1 MLTFEKIRD
10 LERAE
15 RESKGLQALPENLME
30 EIRSYIHKKEKLAD
44 SSAIV
49 EMENV
54 KNIIKRFFELRET
67 KLVSLALY
75 SAKTSLPVE
84 NLAKEEEAFFESLVD
99 KIKNFRQSFFS
110 ELQNPVLEQIK
121 KEEAEIYRVKK
132 STPEFVGPDLKLY
145 RLSENELIDVSIFPK
160 SLNDL
165 LLKEGIIEK
174 VEG

>member
-15 RESKGLQALPENLME
+15 RESKGLQKLPDNLME

-44 SSAIV
+44 SSAII

-75 SAKTSLPVE
+75 SVKTNLPVE
-84 NLAKEEEAFFESLVD
+84 NLTKEEETLFSALAE

-110 ELQNPVLEQIK
+110 ELQNPVPEQA
-121 KEEAEIYRVKK
+121 KEVKNEVYRVKK

-145 RLSENELIDVSIFPK
+145 RFNENELIDVSVLPK
-160 SLNDL
+160 PLNDL
-165 LLKEGIIEK
+165 LLKEGVIEK
-174 VEG
+174 VVE